1 MAETTVDNKLINGGV
16 LKAALTEVKGK
27 VESMISDAAPGVA
40 RLGPAG
46 RRRRYRK
53 GGT

>member
-27 VESMISDAAPGVA
+27 VKDE
-40 RLGPAG
+40 L
-46 RRRRYRK
+46 Y
-53 GGT
+53 